1 MDRVILLRMKRSS
14 KWLSTSGEV
23 SCHLKE
29 MFGRNGLKGLLV
41 VSQIRQGSPVTSPW
55 KRADCERG
63 ARRAQSYSFEKG
75 EKTSDITMTS

>member
-1 MDRVILLRMKRSS
+1 
-14 KWLSTSGEV
+14 
-23 SCHLKE
+23 